1 MGSTSGSSLILIAK
15 YRRYLLRK
23 LEFIPHDVQNFEEE
37 YKKYLEVK
45 EVTTNSY

>member
-1 MGSTSGSSLILIAK
+1 MGFTLGSSLILITK
-15 YRRYLLRK
+15 YRRYLLGK

-45 EVTTNSY
+45 EVTNNSY